1 MSGNL
6 KMKCLLNSVVS
17 EKKKK
22 KSNSAMEK
30 RFVQSHLEEVSGPR
44 QGRNILETVLTN
56 F

>member
-22 KSNSAMEK
+22 SNSALEK